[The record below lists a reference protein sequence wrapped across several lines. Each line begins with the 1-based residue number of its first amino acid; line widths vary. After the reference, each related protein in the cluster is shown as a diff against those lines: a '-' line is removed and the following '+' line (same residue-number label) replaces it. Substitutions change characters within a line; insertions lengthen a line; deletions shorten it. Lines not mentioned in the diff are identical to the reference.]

1 MRYFLKN
8 IAQDSMLRTILLI
21 VLGVAMWVPTFL
33 RQENGTSVV
42 VTLVLTVIN
51 TLLATQYFYRGGVT
65 NLPSPFVAATAWFG
79 LSAIPALHTCWQ
91 TQLILLGMLL
101 IGMVLLKM
109 DYQHEATE
117 EAFLASLICCIVA
130 VAPSILF
137 IGILTLWGYLI
148 VKRQMTWRV
157 WLASLIALAIR
168 IMLSA
173 VLHYMGWFDAIWMEN
188 IFPLSRRVWLL
199 FSLVTILTYLSIYL
213 PTKRPSIGGGVFYLV
228 FIIIFVIANL
238 LWNGFVLYDYPIKS
252 IIL

>member
-1 MRYFLKN
+1 VEK
-8 IAQDSMLRTILLI
+8 S
-21 VLGVAMWVPTFL
+21 
-33 RQENGTSVV
+33 
-42 VTLVLTVIN
+42 
-51 TLLATQYFYRGGVT
+51 
-65 NLPSPFVAATAWFG
+65 
-79 LSAIPALHTCWQ
+79 TCWQ

-173 VLHYMGWFDAIWMEN
+173 VLHYMGWFEAIWMEN